1 MRESFF
7 TKVDD
12 IYVFDK
18 VKFIWVLDSK
28 EFLPDSYTLYKNKI
42 GLVDNQNNLIS
53 QKQDV
58 SLVWPYKD
66 CVLEGG
72 QDKEDQRR
80 EEIFNNETLAPDEVN
95 RLLASK
101 ALGNA
106 KRYLKNGV
114 EEGIEFDN
122 KDNLIIKGNNLLGL
136 SSLLVKFEGQVR
148 LIYIEMIIPKLI
160 QFNDC
165 KRAVA

>member
-12 IYVFDK
+12 VYVFDK
-18 VKFIWVLDSK
+18 LKFIWVLDSK

-72 QDKEDQRR
+72 QTKED
-80 EEIFNNETLAPDEVN
+80 
-95 RLLASK
+95 
-101 ALGNA
+101 
-106 KRYLKNGV
+106 
-114 EEGIEFDN
+114 
-122 KDNLIIKGNNLLGL
+122 
-136 SSLLVKFEGQVR
+136 
-148 LIYIEMIIPKLI
+148 
-160 QFNDC
+160 
-165 KRAVA
+165 

>member
-12 IYVFDK
+12 VYVFDK
-18 VKFIWVLDSK
+18 LKFIWVLDSK

-72 QDKEDQRR
+72 QTKEDQKRD
-80 EEIFNNETLAPDEVN
+80 EILYNETLSPDEVN
-95 RLLASK
+95 RLLAPK
-101 ALGNA
+101 ALGNSA
-106 KRYLKNGV
+106 RYSIEGV
-114 EEGIEFDN
+114 ETGVVFDEG
-122 KDNLIIKGNNLLGL
+122 DNLIIKGNNLMAL
-136 SSLLVKFEGQVR
+136 SSNLEKYSNKAK
-148 LIYIEMIIPKLI
+148 LIYIDIILQRLI
-160 QFNDC
+160 QFNYPVKC
-165 KRAVA
+165 CA